1 MYVIGTAGHVDHGK
15 STLVKALTGLDPDR
29 WPEER
34 RRGMTIDLGFAWL
47 TLPSGRDVSL
57 VDVPGHE
64 RFIKNM
70 LAGVGGLDAAL
81 LVVAADEA
89 VMPQT
94 VEHLAILDLLDVR
107 HGVVV
112 LTKVDL
118 VDADWLALVR
128 EEVTGRLQGTSLAAA
143 PLVAVSALTG
153 AGLDLLRTTLD
164 RVLDTTP
171 ARTTLQGVMRQP
183 VDAASGFNK
192 TGVYS
197 SIWPRP
203 RLPIDRSFTVSGYGT
218 VVTGT
223 LLDGPLKLG
232 DELVVLPSGGLTR
245 VRGLQTNF
253 QKLDVALPGTRVAV
267 NLAGLDRHEAERG
280 TVLVPPN
287 TLRPTTMLDLRL
299 RVLADAPAPLVQ
311 NMTLDFFT
319 GTSEVR
325 CRITLLDA
333 ERLDPGASGWVQLR
347 LAGPVVVVRGDRGI
361 LRVASPSR
369 TVAGGTVVDAHPPH
383 HRRFRA
389 EVVAALETLARGDPG
404 ELLLQALG
412 AGPPRSWV
420 ELSTLTGLDEAL
432 IRTTATQLVAEG
444 RALRLDELLLTDA
457 GWQHLVAQFTPTL
470 RAYHTQFPLR
480 RGMPREALR
489 QKLQLAAH
497 AFGPYLEAT
506 VQRGLAERDETSVWL
521 AGHEPQPS
529 PSEQQALAAT
539 LQALAREPYS
549 PPAPNLD
556 GELLAWALDKRL
568 LVRIAPEIWLLPQ
581 IYAELLAWVRAT
593 IAATGSV
600 TLGGMRDRFGSSRR
614 YALAF
619 LEHLDERNITRRVG
633 EGRVLARAHA
643 KSFAVG
649 LMNSKDEIR

>member
-1 MYVIGTAGHVDHGK
+1 MYVLGTAGHVDHGK
-15 STLVKALTGLDPDR
+15 SALVKALTGLDPDR

-47 TLPSGRDVSL
+47 TLPSGRNVSL

-70 LAGVGGLDAAL
+70 LAGVGGLDAVL

-112 LTKVDL
+112 LTKADL
-118 VDADWLALVR
+118 VDADWLALVH

-164 RVLDTTP
+164 RMLDTTP
-171 ARTTLQGVMRQP
+171 TRTTLQ
-183 VDAASGFNK
+183 
-192 TGVYS
+192 

-253 QKLDVALPGTRVAV
+253 HKLDVALPGTRVAV
-267 NLAGLDRHEAERG
+267 NLAGLDRHEAARG

-299 RVLADAPAPLVQ
+299 RVLADAPASLSQ

-319 GTSEVR
+319 GTSEMR
-325 CRITLLDA
+325 CRVTLLDA

-361 LRVASPSR
+361 LRVASPSH
-369 TVAGGTVVDAHPPH
+369 TVAGGIVVDAHPPH

-389 EVVAALETLARGDPG
+389 EVMAALETLARGDPG

-412 AGPPRSWV
+412 AGPPRSWA

-470 RAYHTQFPLR
+470 QAYHRQFPLR

-521 AGHEPQPS
+521 AGHDPQPS

-539 LQALAREPYS
+539 LKALAREPYS

-556 GELLAWALDKRL
+556 GELLAWALDKGL

-600 TLGGMRDRFGSSRR
+600 TLGSMRDRFGSSRR

-619 LEHLDERNITRRVG
+619 LEHLDERKITRRVG
-633 EGRVLARAHA
+633 EGRVLA
-643 KSFAVG
+643 
-649 LMNSKDEIR
+649 

>member
-1 MYVIGTAGHVDHGK
+1 MYVLGTAGHVDHGK

-47 TLPSGRDVSL
+47 TLPSGRSVSL

-112 LTKVDL
+112 LTKADL

-128 EEVTGRLQGTSLAAA
+128 EEVTGRLQDTSLAAA

-171 ARTTLQGVMRQP
+171 ARTTP
-183 VDAASGFNK
+183 H
-192 TGVYS
+192 S

-267 NLAGLDRHEAERG
+267 NLASLDRHEAERG

-299 RVLADAPAPLVQ
+299 RVLADAPAPLSQ

-325 CRITLLDA
+325 CRVTLLDA
-333 ERLDPGASGWVQLR
+333 ERLDPGVSGWVQLR

-389 EVVAALETLARGDPG
+389 EVVAALETLARGDPD

-412 AGPPRSWV
+412 AGPPRSWA

-470 RAYHTQFPLR
+470 QAYHTQFPLR

-489 QKLQLAAH
+489 QKLQLTAH

-521 AGHEPQPS
+521 AGHDPQPS

-549 PPAPNLD
+549 PPAPTLD

-581 IYAELLAWVRAT
+581 IYAELLAWVQAT
-593 IAATGSV
+593 IATTGSV

-619 LEHLDERNITRRVG
+619 LEHLDERKITRRVG
-633 EGRVLARAHA
+633 EGRVLA
-643 KSFAVG
+643 
-649 LMNSKDEIR
+649 